1 MDDLSVNKK
10 VLDYPR
16 QKKQL
21 LLEVQNASDQQACIR
36 AEFKWVASLTSV
48 YLVKEYK
55 EEGFVHFDSAK
66 DHSKYSSKVVVAL
79 NLTLLHC
86 ID

>member
-21 LLEVQNASDQQACIR
+21 LLEVQNVSDQQACIR
-36 AEFKWVASLTSV
+36 AEFK
-48 YLVKEYK
+48 
-55 EEGFVHFDSAK
+55 
-66 DHSKYSSKVVVAL
+66 
-79 NLTLLHC
+79 
-86 ID
+86 